1 MDPITQQAVLATAG
15 AAGGDKVYVDDV
27 FSTFLYEGS
36 SSAQTIT
43 NGIDLST
50 EGGLVWMKS
59 RTNTNNH
66 ALVDSERSW
75 TGWLQSNSTNASQ
88 GGGTYISAN
97 TDGFTFNIANLFFN
111 VDPQDYT
118 SWTFRKAPG
127 FFDIVTYAGN
137 STAGRTIAHNLGS
150 VPGMIIIKAFS
161 GTVPAQQWFVYHRSV
176 GAGKYLRLN
185 QTSSASTTITF
196 MNDTEPTSSVFSLGN
211 SNSTNGTGINYV
223 AYVFAHDEP
232 VFGTNS
238 DESII
243 KCGSYTGNGSTTGP
257 VIDLGFEPQWLMIKR
272 RDSTSGWA
280 MYDMMRGAGVPN
292 QTIFEANNNGVE
304 GSYSTFALDFQPTG
318 FQIKASSAF
327 TINANG
333 GNYIYMAIRRPHKP
347 PEAGTDVFAAATQTG
362 KSGNQGAFRSGFVVD
377 MAIRLS
383 SIQAASQRFLSSRMT
398 APKYLLT
405 NSTAAEDTDSDNKYD
420 FMDGWNNETI
430 SSTSKFSW
438 MFKRAPGFFDV
449 VAYSAASG
457 DLTVPHSLGVTP
469 EMIIIKSR
477 NHTSSWKVW
486 HSGLSAGTASTN
498 YNCNLDDDAAEV
510 GPNANI
516 VSYSNTNFIVG
527 NGRTATNKSSV
538 NGTYIAYLFAT
549 LPAISKVGSYTGSS
563 SAVNVDCGFSS
574 GARFILIK
582 RTDASGD
589 WFVYDTTRGIISGN
603 DPYLFFNDTAS
614 EVTNTDYIDPL
625 NSGFTVT
632 SSAPADLNTSG
643 GTYIFLAIA

>member
-1 MDPITQQAVLATAG
+1 MLGKQLIQAAAG
-15 AAGGDKVYVDDV
+15 AAGAGGAGLYVDDV
-27 FSTFLYEGS
+27 FSTFLYPGS
-36 SSAQTIT
+36 FSAQTIT

-66 ALVDSERSW
+66 ALLDSERSW
-75 TGWLQSNSTNASQ
+75 SGWLQSNTNNGSQ

-97 TDGFTFNIANLFFN
+97 TDGFTFNIGNLFFN
-111 VDPQDYT
+111 GDPQDYT

-127 FFDIVTYAGN
+127 FFDVVTYAGN
-137 STAGRTIAHNLGS
+137 STAGRTVAHNLGS

-161 GTVPAQQWFVYHRSV
+161 GTVPAQQWFVYHRST
-176 GAGKYLRLN
+176 GATKYLRLDTVN
-185 QTSSASTTITF
+185 AATTQSSVW
-196 MNDTEPTSSVFSLGN
+196 NDTEPTSSVFSLGGA
-211 SNSTNGTGINYV
+211 NSTNGTGINYV
-223 AYVFAHDEP
+223 AYIFAHDDAS
-232 VFGTNS
+232 FGTDS

-243 KCGSYTGNGSTTGP
+243 KCGSYSSTGF
-257 VIDLGFEPQWLMIKR
+257 VDLGWEPQWVMIK
-272 RDSTSGWA
+272 STSVTSGYVGDWRIF
-280 MYDMMRGAGVPN
+280 DNMRGIVDGNGDA
-292 QTIFEANNNGVE
+292 QLFANETRVEDTTSFATALALNATGFTVE
-304 GSYSTFALDFQPTG
+304 GQ
-318 FQIKASSAF
+318 
-327 TINANG
+327 
-333 GNYIYMAIRRPHKP
+333 GNYGTSTIYMAIRRPHKP
-347 PEAGTDVFAAATQTG
+347 PTAGTDVFLPAAVAGNSDITTGFPVDLAFQLRRTSGSKAVVTRLTG
-362 KSGNQGAFRSGFVVD
+362 KNSLETRNTNAETTNANAWYESNTQLLNTGLFTADSAFH
-377 MAIRLS
+377 L
-383 SIQAASQRFLSSRMT
+383 
-398 APKYLLT
+398 
-405 NSTAAEDTDSDNKYD
+405 
-420 FMDGWNNETI
+420 
-430 SSTSKFSW
+430 
-438 MFKRAPGFFDV
+438 FKRAPGFLDV

-549 LPAISKVGSYTGSS
+549 LPDISKVGSYTGTGN
-563 SAVNVDCGFSS
+563 AINVDCGFSS

-582 RTDASGD
+582 RSDSTGD
-589 WFVYDTTRGIISGN
+589 WFVYDSARGIVSGD
-603 DPYLFFNDTAS
+603 DPYLLLNSNAA

-625 NSGFTVT
+625 SSGFTVT
-632 SSAPADLNTSG
+632 SSAPTGLNASG